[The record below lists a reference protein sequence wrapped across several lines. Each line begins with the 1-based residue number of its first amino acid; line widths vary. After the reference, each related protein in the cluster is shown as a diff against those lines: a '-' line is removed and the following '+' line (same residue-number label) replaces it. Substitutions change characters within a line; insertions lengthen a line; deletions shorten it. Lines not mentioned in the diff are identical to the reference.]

1 MSAARE
7 ITDMFV
13 VHSVAMVSSVDR
25 VKRDANRT
33 RDFSPRGRQ
42 SVLFSQILEE
52 KEQELQRTPLE
63 CHTITYGQDS
73 RLRTFLYRSREYG
86 Y

>member
-13 VHSVAMVSSVDR
+13 VHSVTMVSSADR
-25 VKRDANRT
+25 VKRDANRE
-33 RDFSPRGRQ
+33 RDFTPGSRQ
-42 SVLFSQILEE
+42 DARFSQILEE
-52 KEQELQRTPLE
+52 KEQELQRASLE
-63 CHTITYGQDS
+63 CHTVTYGQDS